1 MIKSVILF
9 VKCFYFLFLSS
20 RLYLPTL
27 LMPNINLS
35 VMEDVHLSFRQA
47 AQVLMIFI
55 DDILIGDIRGII
67 TRKGIDIFQTPRPGY
82 TDHIDFVR
90 Q

>member
-9 VKCFYFLFLSS
+9 VKCFYVLFLSS

-67 TRKGIDIFQTPRPGY
+67 TRKVIDIF
-82 TDHIDFVR
+82 
-90 Q
+90 